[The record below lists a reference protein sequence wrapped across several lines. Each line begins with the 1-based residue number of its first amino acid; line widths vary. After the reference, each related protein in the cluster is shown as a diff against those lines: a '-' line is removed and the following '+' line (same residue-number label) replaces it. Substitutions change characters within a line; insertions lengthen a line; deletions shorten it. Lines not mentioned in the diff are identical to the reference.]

1 MSKAKLKLSLLAA
14 LAVLPTEALAHTG
27 HGDTAGLVHGLMHPV
42 GGLDHILAMV
52 LVGILAFQKGGR
64 ALWLLPLSFMTVMA
78 LAGLAGFAALDVP
91 FVEWGIILS
100 IIVLGAVVAFG
111 FAAPVPA
118 AAGLVGLFAI
128 FHGYAHGAE
137 TPGSAGGLAYGAGF
151 IAATGLLHALGIAV
165 GAGLAY
171 VARSR
176 GLALARWVGSAASL
190 TGLWLLV
197 GLG

>member
-1 MSKAKLKLSLLAA
+1 MSKTTFKLSLLAA
-14 LAVLPTEALAHTG
+14 LAVLPTEALAHIG
-27 HGDTAGLVHGLMHPV
+27 HGDTSGLVHGLMHPL

-78 LAGLAGFAALDVP
+78 LAGLAGFAGLELP

-100 IIVLGAVVAFG
+100 IIVLGAAVAFG
-111 FAAPVPA
+111 LAAPVPVA
-118 AAGLVGLFAI
+118 AALVGLFAI

-137 TPGSAGGLAYGAGF
+137 MPSSADGLAYGAGF
-151 IAATGLLHALGIAV
+151 IAATAMLHAIGMGI

-171 VARSR
+171 AARSR
-176 GLALARWVGSAASL
+176 GLELVRWVGSAASL
-190 TGLWLLV
+190 TGLGLLV